1 MDNKKNTIYT
11 MVTVLNTADD
21 SSIGDITNYFTL
33 VSAQDSL
40 KKSYEYSL
48 EYVKKELGDDAIT
61 EMQLLPMSYVVACSD
76 YVIYTEIKETTIE

>member
-11 MVTVLNTADD
+11 MVTVINTVDD
-21 SSIGDITNYFTL
+21 SNIEDIANYSTL

-48 EYVKKELGDDAIT
+48 ECIKRESGDDAVT
-61 EMQLLPMSYVVACSD
+61 QMQLLPMSYIVACSD